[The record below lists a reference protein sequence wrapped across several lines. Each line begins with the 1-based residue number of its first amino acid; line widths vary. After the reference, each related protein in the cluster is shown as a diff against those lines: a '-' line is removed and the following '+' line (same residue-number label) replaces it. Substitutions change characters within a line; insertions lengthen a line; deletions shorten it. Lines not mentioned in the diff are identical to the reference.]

1 MARLAAIFDLMFMV
15 LSPLW
20 DLWRTGMVLMAIGR
34 TRTGK
39 VQHQGGAPCGLC
51 EKSQGFTR
59 LWVNASQN
67 AEGPGCPALRNR
79 RCDEEL
85 LRRHFRL
92 RTALPRGRGR
102 GRLHRK
108 DRLIG
113 IDQACAVFRVL
124 AGRAEILRGLLQDL
138 AH

>member
-39 VQHQGGAPCGLC
+39 VQRQGGAPCGLC

-59 LWVNASQN
+59 LWVNASQTPKGRD
-67 AEGPGCPALRNR
+67 ARPFAIDVVMRNY
-79 RCDEEL
+79 
-85 LRRHFRL
+85 
-92 RTALPRGRGR
+92 
-102 GRLHRK
+102 
-108 DRLIG
+108 
-113 IDQACAVFRVL
+113 CAVIFGCEVPCPV
-124 AGRAEILRGLLQDL
+124 AEAVGDCTARI
-138 AH
+138 A